1 MGNRSIDVERL
12 SRDLELLVCG
22 HRLKSA
28 HVVQAV
34 CYLDEDDAYIV
45 VHSKD
50 QLSEILR
57 LGRYILLILEH
68 LHRDLG
74 KPLYDLGYL
83 VAKHVADVLFGVLR
97 VLYYIVQECRGYR
110 GGAKSHLVAND
121 IGDRYGVHDV
131 GLSTAASY
139 PCMRFIR

>member
-1 MGNRSIDVERL
+1 MEP
-12 SRDLELLVCG
+12 
-22 HRLKSA
+22 
-28 HVVQAV
+28 V
-34 CYLDEDDAYIV
+34 CYFDEDDAYIV
-45 VHSKD
+45 VHGKD
-50 QLSEILR
+50 QLSKVLC

-74 KPLYDLGYL
+74 KPLHDLGYL

-97 VLYYIVQECRGYR
+97 VFYYIVQERRGDR

-121 IGDRYGVHDV
+121 IGNRYGMHDV
-131 GLSTAASY
+131 GLSAAASY